1 LEFRFKSDQIGKF
14 VEDYIKIWKYYPIVF
29 YFIGFHNNTLG
40 TGKKTEE
47 STSHYDDQTI
57 ENLKNYYKVEEHH
70 SSDLLRFIKTHG
82 TRHDSDDNLSL

>member
-1 LEFRFKSDQIGKF
+1 MDMSKREQ
-14 VEDYIKIWKYYPIVF
+14 IVF
-29 YFIGFHNNTLG
+29 YFIGFHNKILR

-82 TRHDSDDNLSL
+82 TRHDSDDR

>member
-1 LEFRFKSDQIGKF
+1 LR
-14 VEDYIKIWKYYPIVF
+14 
-29 YFIGFHNNTLG
+29 
-40 TGKKTEE
+40 TGKKIEE
-47 STSHYDDQTI
+47 RTSHYDDQTI

>member
-1 LEFRFKSDQIGKF
+1 M
-14 VEDYIKIWKYYPIVF
+14 
-29 YFIGFHNNTLG
+29 G
-40 TGKKTEE
+40 TGKKTEG

-57 ENLKNYYKVEEHH
+57 ENLKNYYKVEEPH